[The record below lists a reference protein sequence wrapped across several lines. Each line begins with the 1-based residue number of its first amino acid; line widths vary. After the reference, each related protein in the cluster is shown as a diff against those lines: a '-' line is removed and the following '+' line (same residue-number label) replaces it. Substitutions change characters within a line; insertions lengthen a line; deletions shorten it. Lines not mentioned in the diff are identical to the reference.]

1 MSVMAHLH
9 IRNRFTLFKIYTK
22 KRKTAFAVMRR
33 HIEFTDTP
41 RSIKKFQRSGALH
54 IYIRKHSAK
63 AFYARLKRFS
73 RHLERNLPQVSG
85 NIRKY
90 LIAAKRRKLCCS
102 RIIKRCE
109 IIIAHAE

>member
-1 MSVMAHLH
+1 MAHLH
-9 IRNRFTLFKIYTK
+9 IRNGFTLLKIYTK

-33 HIEFTDTP
+33 DIEFTNTP
-41 RSIKKFQRSGALH
+41 HSTKKFQRSDALH
-54 IYIRKHSAK
+54 IYISTHSAK

-73 RHLERNLPQVSG
+73 RHLERTLPHVSG

-90 LIAAKRRKLCCS
+90 LIAANRSKLSCS
-102 RIIKRCE
+102 RIIKPCE